1 MSRSRPCPPSSAQ
14 PASDEHAFPA
24 KPAKRTLAVTS
35 PGWDPVGDDDALYIQ
50 SDDTHRRAS
59 ARAACI
65 DQALLHARKRK
76 RTAAAIDS
84 SQPPSRPSTAS
95 QQSRSA
101 LKHDAE
107 GCSNCRTKQSTC
119 WYKKRNPDEKLC
131 NPCSVHWN
139 KNGYHRSVRPRAPK
153 QPPAQPRAPAIIP
166 TRSSS
171 SRTRRTTCPSD
182 YNNPGLSSPTAS
194 IAKLHSNLA
203 RNPRPS
209 RSPSQLTLAAEREA
223 RIVKKSLAKAHAK
236 SDALRLRKEPPKFA
250 YISEEDDELYD
261 NPRLSPPLPPPRP
274 TKHSARR
281 ASRSI
286 SQKID
291 PTSVGRLSTRGDTFP
306 PVAAS
311 SSRHPTAEA
320 ALYPGGPI
328 LGSFSNH
335 HLSSDPPPAE
345 QQELYVSP
353 PEDAPAERPPAP
365 PERRQKP
372 RPAGGAGLAGAAHLI
387 DTEASCLADFPPP
400 GMPDKVFSPSRFL
413 GASAKPLPPVAEPVK
428 RADPSPPSAGPAG
441 SPACSEGGMEH
452 DGPGDDRGLSAA
464 VVRGLHAG
472 LGGAREPGR
481 SDALATS
488 SPPVLP
494 PPSDCSE
501 GITPLSADPA
511 SDEPDEALRVPPRTS
526 TVGLSLRPV
535 RRDAERAHHATRAS
549 IPPPSP
555 SWPPEI
561 IAALSQAIS
570 AGISADEIA
579 DVLRALDDP
588 GPAPGPRQHAHP
600 PEPARH
606 SLRPLPSTTSRG
618 EQPLGSLDP
627 ALAFLT
633 APDFFAP
640 TSAPPPTAGPF
651 AAPPPYLPPPFPA
664 ASTTT
669 SAGPPPDQQPGLPL
683 DCPLSVQDFERFF
696 GFSPAHILDGAGP
709 PA

>member
-95 QQSRSA
+95 Q
-101 LKHDAE
+101 
-107 GCSNCRTKQSTC
+107 
-119 WYKKRNPDEKLC
+119 
-131 NPCSVHWN
+131 
-139 KNGYHRSVRPRAPK
+139 
-153 QPPAQPRAPAIIP
+153 
-166 TRSSS
+166 
-171 SRTRRTTCPSD
+171 
-182 YNNPGLSSPTAS
+182 
-194 IAKLHSNLA
+194 
-203 RNPRPS
+203 
-209 RSPSQLTLAAEREA
+209 
-223 RIVKKSLAKAHAK
+223 
-236 SDALRLRKEPPKFA
+236 
-250 YISEEDDELYD
+250 
-261 NPRLSPPLPPPRP
+261 
-274 TKHSARR
+274 
-281 ASRSI
+281 
-286 SQKID
+286 
-291 PTSVGRLSTRGDTFP
+291 
-306 PVAAS
+306 
-311 SSRHPTAEA
+311 A

-353 PEDAPAERPPAP
+353 PRTPPPSAHQLHPSAAKSHAPQAARDSPGQLCNILSPSFLNGSP
-365 PERRQKP
+365 NSLLRRLNAHK
-372 RPAGGAGLAGAAHLI
+372 HLI

-441 SPACSEGGMEH
+441 SVGLLDAHLNSASSSAPSFIFSPSRAAAAKKAPHRGLPAVPRRPAPAEFPFPGPSKTRRPKKPPPADTDGAPLDLALLEPLSPPAFGASSRTRRPVQPGGATSGGCRTTGTQTMARTIWSRRLEEGAGGMSSSEWAMEQLLGPALGGPSSEPACSEGGMEH

-549 IPPPSP
+549 LADITPSFNRPSP
-555 SWPPEI
+555 AQHPTPKPVLAPEI

-600 PEPARH
+600 PSPPAIPAPAALH
-606 SLRPLPSTTSRG
+606 HQQG

-633 APDFFAP
+633 APDFF
-640 TSAPPPTAGPF
+640 
-651 AAPPPYLPPPFPA
+651 
-664 ASTTT
+664 
-669 SAGPPPDQQPGLPL
+669 QPGLPL